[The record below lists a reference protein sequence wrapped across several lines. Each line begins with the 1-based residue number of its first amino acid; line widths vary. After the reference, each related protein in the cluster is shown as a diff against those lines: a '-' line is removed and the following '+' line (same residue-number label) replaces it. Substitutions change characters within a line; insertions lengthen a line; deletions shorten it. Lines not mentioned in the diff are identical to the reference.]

1 MKCRHNLRIRIVIT
15 RTSKHHQDI
24 VEGTKSIPDLVY
36 LRVYYIDNI
45 DGCRASYKNESRE
58 HFGSISKIANLPQL
72 FSLCLLLCS
81 GLLSFQLCL
90 TRLKL
95 SVSKSAGCIQS
106 CIFWKSKQ
114 IQNWGQICNKNLQ
127 PKCSRDSFL

>member
-24 VEGTKSIPDLVY
+24 VEGTKLIPDLVY

-95 SVSKSAGCIQS
+95 SVSKALSHAFFENQNKFKIGGNSAII
-106 CIFWKSKQ
+106 IFN
-114 IQNWGQICNKNLQ
+114 QN
-127 PKCSRDSFL
+127 FLVTHSYNRL